1 MTLTHVLCKLYRISW
16 AQGHICME
24 ETEEA
29 LWKKW
34 HLNWALNTGS
44 WEGEGI
50 SEQGTTVSMTDD
62 RHIWNHRKKYT
73 GGIPIIKTFYRSLFV
88 SPRWGNRAQEVKL
101 IARGP
106 QTSQRCCAGGHW
118 QQLHAYQ
125 PWKKAGQ
132 RSRRPLHP
140 GVNVGTHSNRQWK
153 VSKGLWEREWEN
165 CALLWQKSRW
175 EANRG
180 RAKPGGSENGRRKSA
195 VSASGVKPK
204 ELRGCRDVQGE
215 KEKEER

>member
-1 MTLTHVLCKLYRISW
+1 MTLTHVVCKLYRISW

-62 RHIWNHRKKYT
+62 RHTWNHRKKYT

-101 IARGP
+101 IAHGP

-125 PWKKAGQ
+125 PWKDRGQ
-132 RSRRPLHP
+132 GGPYIPEWMSGLTST
-140 GVNVGTHSNRQWK
+140 GIEKLAK
-153 VSKGLWEREWEN
+153 VYEK
-165 CALLWQKSRW
+165 
-175 EANRG
+175 
-180 RAKPGGSENGRRKSA
+180 GSERIVPSFGRSPDGRQTGA
-195 VSASGVKPK
+195 EQNLEGVKTEEGSLFYLP
-204 ELRGCRDVQGE
+204 QG
-215 KEKEER
+215 